1 MSVGAGSSLAAC
13 GGFAQLT
20 GRLFNLAFLLP
31 VIVVLAFGFA
41 VWGWL
46 AQGEALK
53 LTGVDAFYRAI
64 GSVTLSTV
72 YDQSGVWNHDWRLNL
87 ARGLGATAFL
97 IAATQAFTKLL
108 SYEISSY
115 FGRFRSNHLL
125 VVGDHPVARGIVR
138 AAVARRAKV
147 TWIANSDVSPDAIPG
162 ALIVPRAWDRR
173 LAVRYR
179 ADRAAR
185 SVVAFANEVQQIA
198 AVRDLRAV
206 APSLPITMNFGDA
219 WFAERMDELENI
231 SGVRFV
237 SQVQLSVRDLHWR
250 LPPFLIA
257 QRMGHRRLHALIFGF
272 GRGGEAVMTDL
283 LLCCLAGDLGK
294 PMVTIVDPRAD
305 EVRRSLAQRCP
316 ALGDSVDYVVID
328 PGQTADVRVLPM
340 ADLAAAVAR
349 APISLAYVSI
359 DDDARAMALAVSLQA
374 VVRREGWQ
382 AGPIFTRLVN
392 GGALP
397 EVPTEIDGAS
407 SGGLVGFGATQ
418 DFAHAIGLFESD
430 TDAMPRM
437 FHEAYRRTAP
447 AHAVAN
453 LAWEDLA
460 EEQRESNRRLLVHL
474 PAKLAT
480 AGVDVASWL
489 TRKGPD
495 LGAGGDLPLPDLAA
509 DPGLREQLAE
519 LEHRRWMMERHLG
532 GWQFGDTRDNARRIH
547 PDLKPY
553 AALDDTIRQYD
564 RAMVEEAWTAL
575 GSSAGT
581 GFFPSGGGMARP
593 DDRDT

>member
-1 MSVGAGSSLAAC
+1 M
-13 GGFAQLT
+13 

-31 VIVVLAFGFA
+31 VIVIAAFSFA
-41 VWGWL
+41 IWGWL
-46 AQGEALK
+46 AQRESLG
-53 LTGVDAFYRAI
+53 LTMVDALYRSI
-64 GSVTLSTV
+64 GSVTLSTP
-72 YDQSGVWNHDWRLNL
+72 YDKSGNWNDDWRLNL
-87 ARGLGATAFL
+87 ARLLGAAAFL

-108 SYEISSY
+108 SHEISSY
-115 FGRFRSNHLL
+115 FGRFRTNHLL
-125 VVGDHPVARGIVR
+125 VVGDHPVARGIVQ
-138 AAVARRAKV
+138 AAVRRQAKV
-147 TWIANSDVSPDAIPG
+147 TWIAASDIPPDALPG

-173 LAVRYR
+173 LALRYR

-198 AVRDLRAV
+198 AVRDLRV
-206 APSLPITMNFGDA
+206 AAPTLPITMNFGDA

-250 LPPFLIA
+250 QPPFLIA
-257 QRMGHRRLHALIFGF
+257 QRMGHQRLHALIFGF

-294 PMVTIVDPRAD
+294 PMVTIVDPRAA
-305 EVRRSLAQRCP
+305 EIRRSLAQRCP

-328 PGQTADVRVLPM
+328 PGQTADVRVLPV
-340 ADLAAAVAR
+340 ADLAVAQVR
-349 APISLAYVSI
+349 APVSLAYVSV

-374 VVRREGWQ
+374 LFRREGWR
-382 AGPIFTRLVN
+382 AGPIFTRLAN

-397 EVPTEIDGAS
+397 DVPAGLDGAGS
-407 SGGLVGFGATQ
+407 AGLVGFGATQ
-418 DFAHAIGLFESD
+418 DFAHAIGLFDSD

-447 AHAVAN
+447 DHAVAN
-453 LAWEDLA
+453 LPWEELA
-460 EEQRESNRRLLVHL
+460 EELRESNRRLLIHL

-489 TRKGPD
+489 ARTGSELRKD
-495 LGAGGDLPLPDLAA
+495 GGLPLPDLGSSPA
-509 DPGLREQLAE
+509 LLEKLAE
-519 LEHRRWMMERHLG
+519 LEHARWMMERHLG
-532 GWQFGDTRDNARRIH
+532 GWQYGSTRDNARRIH

-553 AALDDTIRQYD
+553 ADLDDKVRTYD
-564 RAMVEEAWTAL
+564 RAMVQEAWAAL
-575 GSSAGT
+575 ASSAGT
-581 GFFPSGGGMARP
+581 GFFPTGGGMARLATP
-593 DDRDT
+593 EAEGGQTAPA

>member
-1 MSVGAGSSLAAC
+1 MI
-13 GGFAQLT
+13 

-31 VIVVLAFGFA
+31 VIVILAFGFA

-46 AQGEALK
+46 AQSDALR

-72 YDQSGVWNHDWRLNL
+72 YDHGSVWNNDWRLNL
-87 ARGLGATAFL
+87 ARGLGAVAFI

-138 AAVARRAKV
+138 AAVARRTKV
-147 TWIANSDVSPDAIPG
+147 TWIANSDISPDVIPG
-162 ALIVPRAWDRR
+162 ALIVPRAWDRG
-173 LAVRYR
+173 LGLRYR
-179 ADRAAR
+179 ADSAAR

-206 APSLPITMNFGDA
+206 APALPITMNFGDA

-257 QRMGHRRLHALIFGF
+257 ERMGHRRLHALIFGF

-283 LLCCLAGDLGK
+283 LLCCLAGNLGK
-294 PMVTIVDPRAD
+294 PMVTIVDPRAA
-305 EVRRSLAQRCP
+305 EIRRSLAQRCP
-316 ALGDSVDYVVID
+316 GLGNSVDYVVVD

-340 ADLAAAVAR
+340 ADLAAAEAR

-374 VVRREGWQ
+374 IFRREGWQ
-382 AGPIFTRLVN
+382 TGPIFTRLVN

-397 EVPTEIDGAS
+397 EAPAEIDGTS
-407 SGGLVGFGATQ
+407 SAGLVGFGATQ
-418 DFAHAIGLFESD
+418 DFAHAIGLFD
-430 TDAMPRM
+430 TDTDVMPRM
-437 FHEAYRRTAP
+437 FHEAYRRNAP
-447 AHAVAN
+447 ADAVAN
-453 LAWEDLA
+453 LPWDDLA
-460 EEQRESNRRLLVHL
+460 EELRESNRRLLIHL

-489 TRKGPD
+489 ARTGPE
-495 LGAGGDLPLPDLAA
+495 LRAGGGLPLPDLAA
-509 DPGLREQLAE
+509 DPALLERLAE
-519 LEHRRWMMERHLG
+519 LEHRRWMMERHLS
-532 GWQFGDTRDNARRIH
+532 GWQYGPVRDNARRIH
-547 PDLKPY
+547 PDLQPY
-553 AALDDTIRQYD
+553 AALEDEIRGYD
-564 RAMVEEAWTAL
+564 RAMVREAWTAL
-575 GSSAGT
+575 GSHAGS
-581 GFFPSGGGMARP
+581 GFFPSGGNMLRP
-593 DDRDT
+593 ADSRG

>member
-1 MSVGAGSSLAAC
+1 M
-13 GGFAQLT
+13 

-31 VIVVLAFGFA
+31 IIVILAFAFA

-46 AQGEALK
+46 EQAEELG
-53 LTGVDAFYRAI
+53 LTIFDAFYRSI
-64 GSVTLSTV
+64 GSVTLSTP
-72 YDQSGVWNHDWRLNL
+72 YDKSGNWNNDWRLNL
-87 ARGLGATAFL
+87 ARMLGAAAFL
-97 IAATQAFTKLL
+97 IAATQAFTRLL

-125 VVGDHPVARGIVR
+125 VVGDHPVARGIVQ
-138 AAVARRAKV
+138 AAVRRRAKV
-147 TWIANSDVSPDAIPG
+147 TWIANSDIPPDALPG

-173 LAVRYR
+173 LALRYR
-179 ADRAAR
+179 ADQAER

-198 AVRDLRAV
+198 AVRDLRAA

-250 LPPFLIA
+250 QPPFLIA
-257 QRMGHRRLHALIFGF
+257 RRMGHQRLHALIFGF

-294 PMVTIVDPRAD
+294 PMVTIVDPRAA
-305 EVRRSLAQRCP
+305 EIRRSLAQRCP
-316 ALGDSVDYVVID
+316 ALGNSVDYVVID

-340 ADLAAAVAR
+340 ADLAAAEAR
-349 APISLAYVSI
+349 SPISLAYVSV

-374 VVRREGWQ
+374 LFRREGWR

-397 EVPTEIDGAS
+397 DVPDEMDCIGSA
-407 SGGLVGFGATQ
+407 GLVGFGATQ
-418 DFAHAIGLFESD
+418 DFSHAIGLFEAD
-430 TDAMPRM
+430 TDVMPRM

-447 AHAVAN
+447 DDAAAN
-453 LAWEDLA
+453 LPWEELA
-460 EEQRESNRRLLVHL
+460 EELRESNRRLLIHL

-489 TRKGPD
+489 ARTGSELRDGQK
-495 LGAGGDLPLPDLAA
+495 LPLPDLGS
-509 DPGLREQLAE
+509 DPDLLEKLAE
-519 LEHRRWMMERHLG
+519 MEHARWMMERHIG
-532 GWQFGDTRDNARRIH
+532 GWQYGPVRNNARRIH

-553 AALDDTIRQYD
+553 AELDEKTRDYD
-564 RAMVEEAWTAL
+564 RAVVTEAWAAL
-575 GSSAGT
+575 GSTAGT
-581 GFFPSGGGMARP
+581 GFFPIGGGMARP
-593 DDRDT
+593 ATS